1 MSGATVTM
9 GEQDGVRVV
18 TLAGTIDGA
27 SAPAAQ
33 AELEPVLQPGS
44 RFVLA
49 MDGVEY
55 MSSAGLRMML
65 MIHRQVTGRG
75 GKVVL
80 AGLPEEIRD
89 TMSLTGFLD
98 FFDTAP
104 TVDEGVAE
112 VKGA

>member
-1 MSGATVTM
+1 MSGVTVNIGSVDGVTVATV
-9 GEQDGVRVV
+9 
-18 TLAGTIDGA
+18 AGTIDGA

-33 AELEPVLQPGS
+33 AQLEPLLQPGG

-65 MIHRQVTGRG
+65 MIYRQVNGRG

-80 AGLPEEIRD
+80 TGLPSDIRD
-89 TMSLTGFLD
+89 TMMLTGFLD
-98 FFDTAP
+98 FFTTADTTA
-104 TVDEGVAE
+104 DGVAAVRE
-112 VKGA
+112 G

>member
-1 MSGATVTM
+1 VSGATVSIGM
-9 GEQDGVRVV
+9 LDGVTVA

-33 AELEPVLQPGS
+33 AMLEPLLRPGN

-80 AGLPEEIRD
+80 CGLSDEIRD
-89 TMSLTGFLD
+89 TMMLTGFLD
-98 FFDTAP
+98 FFATAA
-104 TVDEGVAE
+104 TAADGVA
-112 VKGA
+112 AMRAT